1 MVQYAI
7 VVKNARKAYGEKA
20 VILNNLN
27 LSVPSNTIYGLLG
40 ASGCG
45 KSTLLSC
52 IVGVKK
58 LDSGQITVLGGEPGS
73 KSSGI
78 PGPRVG
84 YMPQDI
90 ALVDEF
96 SAINSFHFFGRIN
109 GLGSE
114 EIENRFLELKDLL
127 QLPPRDRLIKQ
138 MSGGQQ
144 RRVSLGV
151 ALLHKPELLILDE
164 PTVGLDPL
172 LCENIWNHL
181 VEITKMGTTVII
193 TTHYIEE
200 TKQSNTIGLLR
211 GGQLLAQSSP
221 TELLTRFQTDSLEEA
236 FLNLSQQQSQNPQV
250 STISSFEQSTIQS
263 TEEMHEV
270 MTLSGDREF
279 KRILKSS
286 WQSRMYALLLKN
298 IFQFIRNPGGI
309 LFALLLPMIQIIT
322 FFNGIGG
329 DPKDLKI
336 FVVNEEA
343 GNCDGGRILG
353 NITYDDYE
361 KNCYFTDI
369 SCRFIKGINNTVLE
383 KMFYENYTQAELE
396 IPDFSSVG
404 IMYFEKN
411 FSFALEERIKDP
423 LSMPDNLISVSQIHI
438 GLYNPNRQIN
448 LFAQRKLYDDFL
460 TEYQNILKE
469 CGIEKK
475 YGKAPIKFEN
485 PVYGTL
491 EPHYELFV
499 FPTYILIMLHIVATA
514 YSSTIIISDRHSGV
528 WNRILVQ
535 GVKTAE
541 VLFTHMI
548 WQCFIIVLQVTFM
561 LLLTFLE
568 YDTHCEGSIIVVIF
582 MTLFAGIAGMA
593 AGFFISVVTNNQ
605 SLACYMSVGTTY
617 PLTLLSG
624 LIWPI
629 EAMPM
634 GLRWFGLSMPV
645 TMPGISLR
653 KVMQKGISID
663 KPEIFTGFFVIIG
676 WILGLLMFS
685 LFLLK
690 KKM

>member
-1 MVQYAI
+1 
-7 VVKNARKAYGEKA
+7 
-20 VILNNLN
+20 
-27 LSVPSNTIYGLLG
+27 
-40 ASGCG
+40 
-45 KSTLLSC
+45 
-52 IVGVKK
+52 
-58 LDSGQITVLGGEPGS
+58 
-73 KSSGI
+73 
-78 PGPRVG
+78 
-84 YMPQDI
+84 
-90 ALVDEF
+90 
-96 SAINSFHFFGRIN
+96 
-109 GLGSE
+109 
-114 EIENRFLELKDLL
+114 
-127 QLPPRDRLIKQ
+127 
-138 MSGGQQ
+138 
-144 RRVSLGV
+144 
-151 ALLHKPELLILDE
+151 
-164 PTVGLDPL
+164 
-172 LCENIWNHL
+172 
-181 VEITKMGTTVII
+181 MGTTVII

-200 TKQSNTIGLLR
+200 TKQSNKIGLLR

-236 FLNLSQQQSQNPQV
+236 FLILSQQQSQNPH
-250 STISSFEQSTIQS
+250 SCFEQPTIQS
-263 TEEMHEV
+263 AEEMHEV
-270 MTLSGDREF
+270 MTLSRDPEF

-336 FVVNEEA
+336 FIVNKEA
-343 GNCDGGRILG
+343 GNCDDGRILG

-361 KNCYFTDI
+361 QNCYFTDI
-369 SCRFIKGINNTVLE
+369 SCRFIKGINNTILE

-404 IMYFEKN
+404 IMHFEKN
-411 FSFALEERIKDP
+411 FSLALEERIKDP
-423 LSMPDNLISVSQIHI
+423 LNMPDNLISISQIHV

-448 LFAQRKLYDDFL
+448 LFAQRKLYDDFF

-469 CGIEKK
+469 CGIEEK
-475 YGKAPIKFEN
+475 YGKVPIKFEN

-548 WQCFIIVLQVTFM
+548 WQCFIIILQVTFM
-561 LLLTFLE
+561 LLLTFLK

-634 GLRWFGLSMPV
+634 GLRWFALSMPV
-645 TMPGISLR
+645 SMPGISLR

>member
-1 MVQYAI
+1 M
-7 VVKNARKAYGEKA
+7 
-20 VILNNLN
+20 
-27 LSVPSNTIYGLLG
+27 
-40 ASGCG
+40 
-45 KSTLLSC
+45 
-52 IVGVKK
+52 
-58 LDSGQITVLGGEPGS
+58 
-73 KSSGI
+73 
-78 PGPRVG
+78 
-84 YMPQDI
+84 
-90 ALVDEF
+90 
-96 SAINSFHFFGRIN
+96 
-109 GLGSE
+109 
-114 EIENRFLELKDLL
+114 ELKDLL
-127 QLPPRDRLIKQ
+127 QLPSRDRLIKQ

-181 VEITKMGTTVII
+181 VKITKMGTTVII

-200 TKQSNTIGLLR
+200 TKQSNKIGLLR

-236 FLNLSQQQSQNPQV
+236 FLILSQQQSQNPH
-250 STISSFEQSTIQS
+250 SCFEQPTIQS
-263 TEEMHEV
+263 AEEMHEV
-270 MTLSGDREF
+270 MTLSRDPEF

-336 FVVNEEA
+336 FIVNKEA
-343 GNCDGGRILG
+343 GNCDDGRILG

-361 KNCYFTDI
+361 QNCYFTDI
-369 SCRFIKGINNTVLE
+369 SCRFIKGINNTILE

-404 IMYFEKN
+404 IMHFEKN
-411 FSFALEERIKDP
+411 FSLALEERIKDP
-423 LSMPDNLISVSQIHI
+423 LNMPDNLISISQIHV

-448 LFAQRKLYDDFL
+448 LFAQRKLYDDFF

-469 CGIEKK
+469 CGIEEK
-475 YGKAPIKFEN
+475 YGKVPIKFEN

-548 WQCFIIVLQVTFM
+548 WQCFIIILQVTFM
-561 LLLTFLE
+561 LLLTFLK

-634 GLRWFGLSMPV
+634 GLRWFALSMPV
-645 TMPGISLR
+645 SMPGISLR